1 MVRAIEVNGGNKFT
15 ILWIYLTHW
24 NCCCGITIPWTEEPG
39 RLQSTGLQRVG
50 HNWATEWIHF
60 HFSLSSLSY
69 AWPCAT
75 PWTAACKA
83 FLSSTISW
91 SLLKFMSIESE
102 ILSNHLILC
111 HPFSSCPQSLP
122 ASGSFPRSRVFT
134 SDDQSIGASASVFP
148 MNIQNWFPL
157 GLIDLLAVQKTL
169 KGLCQHHNL
178 KASILPHSDLK

>member
-91 SLLKFMSIESE
+91 SLL
-102 ILSNHLILC
+102 N
-111 HPFSSCPQSLP
+111 SCPLSQRYYLTISSSVTPSPPALSLYQHQGLFQGVGSSHQMTKVLELQHQS
-122 ASGSFPRSRVFT
+122 FQWIFR
-134 SDDQSIGASASVFP
+134 
-148 MNIQNWFPL
+148 
-157 GLIDLLAVQKTL
+157 IDFL
-169 KGLCQHHNL
+169 
-178 KASILPHSDLK
+178 